1 MRCRPAL
8 DVAAGADSAEPQQQA
23 ASSTAAVAA
32 ASEVLR
38 ELLGQNWRVELDAG
52 LGGALGG
59 PDSEALLL
67 VCAPQAVAQL
77 LAAVADVA
85 GPAGAGQEPLPS
97 GAVWV
102 VSVAGTQEGDDA
114 AARDWRQLDK
124 QLALAA
130 VQPGGSDGGGDDIAA
145 ALAKAV
151 TLAALLQL
159 RL

>member
-1 MRCRPAL
+1 MAMAFSLQALATAQALWAGRDGAPYFQRVRCRPAL

-97 GAVWV
+97 GAV
-102 VSVAGTQEGDDA
+102 
-114 AARDWRQLDK
+114 
-124 QLALAA
+124 
-130 VQPGGSDGGGDDIAA
+130 
-145 ALAKAV
+145 
-151 TLAALLQL
+151 
-159 RL
+159 